1 MSQGRYNAP
10 RRGTLGYCP
19 GWGEQ
24 QQLQLAALSS
34 PGCLC
39 PSPRAFVAPPSC
51 SVVLGSLH
59 PALSI
64 PTELMVLV
72 PACWGARGK
81 PAPAVPYREAASSK
95 VFGVCAPSR
104 GPWCR
109 GGAMGWPCCHH
120 HRAHVGH
127 GPVHRDVLGLTGDIT
142 GSVASGLADGD
153 GDGTTGGVLGV
164 HGARWWPCRQRSAG
178 GRCWSSAFIAGDRM
192 GAGLR
197 PRCVRPCRSGRV
209 MGRTGT
215 CVVEEGWGEG

>member
-39 PSPRAFVAPPSC
+39 PAPRAFVAPPSC
-51 SVVLGSLH
+51 SVVLGSLR

-64 PTELMVLV
+64 PTELIVLV

-104 GPWCR
+104 GAWCR

-127 GPVHRDVLGLTGDIT
+127 GPVHRDVLGLTGDNTSTVAIWPMGMEMAQPGGCWGCT
-142 GSVASGLADGD
+142 GR
-153 GDGTTGGVLGV
+153 GGGPA
-164 HGARWWPCRQRSAG
+164 GSAQRAG
-178 GRCWSSAFIAGDRM
+178 GAGPVRLLLVTEWEQVSVPDVSGPVAP
-192 GAGLR
+192 GA
-197 PRCVRPCRSGRV
+197 
-209 MGRTGT
+209 
-215 CVVEEGWGEG
+215 